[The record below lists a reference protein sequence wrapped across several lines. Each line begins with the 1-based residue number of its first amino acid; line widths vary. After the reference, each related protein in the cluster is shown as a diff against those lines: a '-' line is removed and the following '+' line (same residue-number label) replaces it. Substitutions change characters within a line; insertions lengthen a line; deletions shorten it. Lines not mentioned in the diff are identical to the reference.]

1 MCVSTVV
8 SEYMEDVWGR
18 KREDVDAL
26 AEEAMA
32 DISVRAEAVGEG
44 EGEGSWED
52 LSGERRADVRASLFV
67 SGRCGC
73 EACATDVSILR
84 GEDVMTPI

>member
-1 MCVSTVV
+1 
-8 SEYMEDVWGR
+8 MEDICGK

-26 AEEAMA
+26 AEEVMA

-44 EGEGSWED
+44 EGSWGD
-52 LSGERRADVRASLFV
+52 LSGERRDDVWASLFV
-67 SGRCGC
+67 SARCGC

-84 GEDVMTPI
+84 EGDVMTPMT